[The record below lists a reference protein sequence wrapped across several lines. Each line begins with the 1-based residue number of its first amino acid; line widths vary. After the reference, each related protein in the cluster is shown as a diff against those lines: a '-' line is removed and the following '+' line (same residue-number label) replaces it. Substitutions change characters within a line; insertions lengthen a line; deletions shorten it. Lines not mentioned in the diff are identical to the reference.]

1 MSVSVREARL
11 TTGGQRLS
19 CHSGGRLPR
28 SGEFRPFNPKRQAP
42 APEQPNN
49 ADVSPSLLMHQPTP
63 PSSGDSRSLAELA
76 AASAAGDR
84 GAFSALHKRLS
95 GGLRRL
101 FLDRAG
107 NKPEV
112 ADDLLQ
118 RTWIGVWQSLS
129 RGRYDPS
136 KSAISTFVYAVAH
149 KMWLQH
155 LRSTGGSARAFGG
168 DDPPLGAVEAP
179 GSAQGESDLAEVLD
193 AIRACLRG
201 QGGDLTTDERE
212 ILRLSGAG
220 ASDRDLAAK
229 LGVSPSTAN
238 ARKRAAFEKLRRH
251 LATAGHRWEA
261 PERIGKP
268 GE

>member
-1 MSVSVREARL
+1 M
-11 TTGGQRLS
+11 
-19 CHSGGRLPR
+19 P
-28 SGEFRPFNPKRQAP
+28 
-42 APEQPNN
+42 
-49 ADVSPSLLMHQPTP
+49 QPTP
-63 PSSGDSRSLAELA
+63 PNPAGDPRSLAELA

-84 GAFSALHKRLS
+84 AAFAALHKRLS

-118 RTWIGVWQSLS
+118 RTWVGVWQSLS

-136 KSAISTFVYAVAH
+136 KSAISTFIYAVAH

-155 LRSTGGSARAFGG
+155 LRSSGGAGATRGVGG
-168 DDPPLGAVEAP
+168 DDPPLESVEAP
-179 GSAQGESDLAEVLD
+179 GGSQTESDLAEVLD

-212 ILRLSGAG
+212 ILRLSGSG

-238 ARKRAAFEKLRRH
+238 ARKRSAFEKLRRH
-251 LATAGHRWEA
+251 LSTAGHRWEA
-261 PERIGKP
+261 PERTGKAS
-268 GE
+268 E

>member
-1 MSVSVREARL
+1 MA
-11 TTGGQRLS
+11 
-19 CHSGGRLPR
+19 
-28 SGEFRPFNPKRQAP
+28 
-42 APEQPNN
+42 QPT
-49 ADVSPSLLMHQPTP
+49 QPTP
-63 PSSGDSRSLAELA
+63 SGDPRSLAELA
-76 AASAAGDR
+76 ASAAAGDR
-84 GAFSALHKRLS
+84 GAFAALHKRLS
-95 GGLRRL
+95 GGVRRL

-118 RTWIGVWQSLS
+118 RTWVGVWQSLS
-129 RGRYDPS
+129 RGRYDPG

-155 LRSTGGSARAFGG
+155 LRSAGGSARALGG
-168 DDPPLGAVEAP
+168 DDLSLESVEAV
-179 GSAQGESDLAEVLD
+179 SSQGESDLAEALD

-212 ILRLSGAG
+212 ILRLSGSG

-238 ARKRAAFEKLRRH
+238 ARKRSAFEKLRRH
-251 LATAGHRWEA
+251 LAAGGHRWEA
-261 PERIGKP
+261 PERTGKAS
-268 GE
+268 E